1 MAMNF
6 DKAMYREKELLNLF
20 SISKST
26 FHRWQNQYMAQGYD
40 PIDMGKTTIGRNT
53 WWDAYR
59 FYEWMQF
66 QSQQKAK
73 YDYEEVAHK
82 EKKKA
87 ILIFHENK
95 QRRTP

>member
-20 SISKST
+20 SVPKST
-26 FHRWQNQYMAQGYD
+26 FHRWVSQYIAQGYD
-40 PIDMGKTTIGRNT
+40 PIDMGKITIGRNT

-59 FYEWMQF
+59 FYEWMKF
-66 QSQQKAK
+66 QSQNKPT
-73 YDYEEVAHK
+73 YDYEVIAQR

-87 ILIFHENK
+87 ILVFHQTKKETLK
-95 QRRTP
+95 